1 MRKEDRGRTRR
12 RRAEKTLKNE
22 TLLLET
28 RSFRAE
34 GLCRGHAAP
43 PFSVPHYDFP
53 HKTGG
58 GRRRLRENLVRSA
71 TAPYSSVFF
80 RRVARRLGFSST
92 GASIFTPANSGS
104 IMMRP
109 QYSQTMIFLRMRI
122 SSCR

>member
-1 MRKEDRGRTRR
+1 MP
-12 RRAEKTLKNE
+12 KNE

-58 GRRRLRENLVRSA
+58 GRRPAARV
-71 TAPYSSVFF
+71 PYSFGESTFIL
-80 RRVARRLGFSST
+80 RSFS
-92 GASIFTPANSGS
+92 GA
-104 IMMRP
+104 
-109 QYSQTMIFLRMRI
+109 
-122 SSCR
+122 

>member
-1 MRKEDRGRTRR
+1 VFDAACIVVDQGRKMLVDGATHNKKKEFHEQKENEERTEKYRGSGEGIEGMREWDRGRTRR
-12 RRAEKTLKNE
+12 RRAEKTPKNE

-58 GRRRLRENLVRSA
+58 RQA
-71 TAPYSSVFF
+71 
-80 RRVARRLGFSST
+80 
-92 GASIFTPANSGS
+92 
-104 IMMRP
+104 
-109 QYSQTMIFLRMRI
+109 
-122 SSCR
+122 